1 MNIVDA
7 FEQVKA
13 HLQGECLAD
22 VAEKCNVSP
31 GTLRN
36 WRDNK
41 VKYPRVQTFTK
52 IAGHYGY
59 ELTMVRKSN
68 AVHFSAAAHSM
79 VLYRTGGYGHRRQ
92 GLNI

>member
-7 FEQVKA
+7 FAQVKA

-22 VAEKCNVSP
+22 VAEKCGVST

-41 VKYPRVQTFTK
+41 VKYPRLGTFTK
-52 IAGHYGY
+52 IADHYGY
-59 ELTMVRKSN
+59 ELTMVRKG
-68 AVHFSAAAHSM
+68 
-79 VLYRTGGYGHRRQ
+79 VLARTHTLTHTTKRFV
-92 GLNI
+92 